1 MQQEIKLK
9 IVGMHCTA
17 CAMNIDGAL
26 EDAGAQE
33 AKTNFAKSETKVKFD
48 DDKIKVVEIQK
59 IIEQEGY
66 RSEFI

>member
-1 MQQEIKLK
+1 MQQEIILK

-26 EDAGAQE
+26 EDAGVQE
-33 AKTNFAKSETKVKFD
+33 AKTNFAKSETKIKFD
-48 DDKIKVVEIQK
+48 EQKIKLADIQK

-66 RSEFI
+66 QSQLI